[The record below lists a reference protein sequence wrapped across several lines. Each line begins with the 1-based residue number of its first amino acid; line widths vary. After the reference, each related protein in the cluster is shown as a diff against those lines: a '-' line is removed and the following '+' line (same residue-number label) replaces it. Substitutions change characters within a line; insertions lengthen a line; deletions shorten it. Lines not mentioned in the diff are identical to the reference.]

1 MWIVA
6 AVYGGTYF
14 AKNFADVLIER
25 RGLSESRAAGTA
37 KFCATTATN
46 MGGSILKD
54 AAFARWFGAAAAA
67 AAAPAVIPK
76 TSYALFAARDCLTIS
91 GAFVVP
97 DAMRAALHARAGVAE
112 SAAGVVS
119 QLVSPPLMQVVCT
132 PLHLLALNL
141 VNVPAASAA
150 ARVAAL
156 RASTPAA
163 LLARSL
169 PMLPAHGVGGLL
181 NAVVTAKGR
190 DVVAAVFAERSYKR
204 LGHAMGT
211 MSFGAFGRK
220 TSAAGAASS
229 SGEVSRRR
237 RSVAGAPAG
246 AARRLPA
253 GTDARA
259 AQVREH
265 HACDGGCGGSN
276 PNDGSGH
283 GGGGRGARGSGNGRG
298 GMGGAERTVSTK
310 EVVGGGRGGG
320 AEHLRAVG
328 EVGGRAARERRG
340 RMTRDSRVAGSFD
353 AFVRRPTPSS
363 SNVQNIPRPGDK
375 APAESLLIRPSVFPR
390 DPRET
395 EDCLSCVASTR
406 DTWRFRRIQS
416 RRVSAEKRPETFVSA
431 PGARAR
437 HPRARVGTLD
447 CPRAS
452 LPPRVS
458 GCRLLAPRVM
468 GSGGAGGPGFVPR
481 TVEQLESV
489 PPAVDA
495 LVGVASGAVAG
506 LAVSPFLMSVDRAVV
521 AAAAGTAPG
530 GSLFRAIA
538 ASAAEF
544 VTNPRAAFAN
554 PALSDGRG
562 RLRLHLRR
570 RQSLRRRR
578 GAKPTRRRES
588 ARRG

>member
-1 MWIVA
+1 MGGAFTPRTEAQKAAIPMPADATVALVAATCASISVAPFLMCVDRGVVAAAAGNAPGGSLFRAIGAVAGEFVTKPKVAFGQPAVWIVA

-169 PMLPAHGVGGLL
+169 RMLPAYGVGGLL

-204 LGHAMGT
+204 RGHAMGT

-220 TSAAGAASS
+220 TSAAGAESS

-237 RSVAGAPAG
+237 RRVAGAPAG
-246 AARRLPA
+246 AARVSLPGPTRVPPKFA
-253 GTDARA
+253 NITHATGAAAVPIQTTVQVTEVEDAAR
-259 AQVREH
+259 
-265 HACDGGCGGSN
+265 
-276 PNDGSGH
+276 
-283 GGGGRGARGSGNGRG
+283 GGRGTVAEGWAGPRG
-298 GMGGAERTVSTK
+298 
-310 EVVGGGRGGG
+310 
-320 AEHLRAVG
+320 
-328 EVGGRAARERRG
+328 
-340 RMTRDSRVAGSFD
+340 
-353 AFVRRPTPSS
+353 
-363 SNVQNIPRPGDK
+363 
-375 APAESLLIRPSVFPR
+375 
-390 DPRET
+390 
-395 EDCLSCVASTR
+395 
-406 DTWRFRRIQS
+406 RFRRRKS
-416 RRVSAEKRPETFVSA
+416 SA
-431 PGARAR
+431 
-437 HPRARVGTLD
+437 
-447 CPRAS
+447 
-452 LPPRVS
+452 
-458 GCRLLAPRVM
+458 
-468 GSGGAGGPGFVPR
+468 GGAG
-481 TVEQLESV
+481 
-489 PPAVDA
+489 
-495 LVGVASGAVAG
+495 VAQNIC
-506 LAVSPFLMSVDRAVV
+506 
-521 AAAAGTAPG
+521 APWA
-530 GSLFRAIA
+530 RWA
-538 ASAAEF
+538 
-544 VTNPRAAFAN
+544 
-554 PALSDGRG
+554 D
-562 RLRLHLRR
+562 
-570 RQSLRRRR
+570 
-578 GAKPTRRRES
+578 
-588 ARRG
+588 ARRANGAGG

>member
-1 MWIVA
+1 MGGAFKPRTEAQKAAIPMPVDATVALVAATCASISVAPFLMCVDRGVVAAAAGNAPGGSLFRAIGAVAGEFVTKPKVAFGQPAVWIVA

-76 TSYALFAARDCLTIS
+76 ASYALFAARDCLTIS

-97 DAMRAALHARAGVAE
+97 DAMRAALHTRAGVAE

-169 PMLPAHGVGGLL
+169 RMLPAYGVGGLL

-190 DVVAAVFAERSYKR
+190 DVVAAVFAERPCKR

-237 RSVAGAPAG
+237 RRVAGAPAG
-246 AARRLPA
+246 AARVSLPGPTRVPPKFA
-253 GTDARA
+253 NITRATGAAAVPIQTTVQVTEVEDAAR
-259 AQVREH
+259 
-265 HACDGGCGGSN
+265 
-276 PNDGSGH
+276 
-283 GGGGRGARGSGNGRG
+283 GGRG
-298 GMGGAERTVSTK
+298 T
-310 EVVGGGRGGG
+310 
-320 AEHLRAVG
+320 
-328 EVGGRAARERRG
+328 
-340 RMTRDSRVAGSFD
+340 VAGGW
-353 AFVRRPTPSS
+353 AG
-363 SNVQNIPRPGDK
+363 PRG
-375 APAESLLIRPSVFPR
+375 
-390 DPRET
+390 
-395 EDCLSCVASTR
+395 
-406 DTWRFRRIQS
+406 RFRRRKS
-416 RRVSAEKRPETFVSA
+416 SA
-431 PGARAR
+431 
-437 HPRARVGTLD
+437 
-447 CPRAS
+447 
-452 LPPRVS
+452 
-458 GCRLLAPRVM
+458 
-468 GSGGAGGPGFVPR
+468 GGAGGAQNIRAPWAR
-481 TVEQLESV
+481 W
-489 PPAVDA
+489 ADA
-495 LVGVASGAVAG
+495 R
-506 LAVSPFLMSVDRAVV
+506 RAN
-521 AAAAGTAPG
+521 AAGG
-530 GSLFRAIA
+530 
-538 ASAAEF
+538 
-544 VTNPRAAFAN
+544 
-554 PALSDGRG
+554 
-562 RLRLHLRR
+562 
-570 RQSLRRRR
+570 
-578 GAKPTRRRES
+578 
-588 ARRG
+588 

>member
-1 MWIVA
+1 MGGAFTPRTEAQKAAIPMPADATVALVAATCASISVAPFLMCVDRGVVAAAAGNAPGGSLFRAIGAVAGEFVTKPKVAFGQPAVWIVA

-169 PMLPAHGVGGLL
+169 RMLPAYGVGGLL

-190 DVVAAVFAERSYKR
+190 DVVAAVFAGVPTNVWDTRWVRCRS
-204 LGHAMGT
+204 
-211 MSFGAFGRK
+211 GAFGRK

-229 SGEVSRRR
+229 AGRFQEG
-237 RSVAGAPAG
+237 VAWRALREG
-246 AARRLPA
+246 AARVSLPGPTRVPPKFA
-253 GTDARA
+253 NITHATGVAAVPIQTTVQVTEVEDA
-259 AQVREH
+259 
-265 HACDGGCGGSN
+265 
-276 PNDGSGH
+276 
-283 GGGGRGARGSGNGRG
+283 ARGSGNGRG

-353 AFVRRPTPSS
+353 AFV
-363 SNVQNIPRPGDK
+363 
-375 APAESLLIRPSVFPR
+375 
-390 DPRET
+390 
-395 EDCLSCVASTR
+395 
-406 DTWRFRRIQS
+406 
-416 RRVSAEKRPETFVSA
+416 
-431 PGARAR
+431 
-437 HPRARVGTLD
+437 
-447 CPRAS
+447 
-452 LPPRVS
+452 
-458 GCRLLAPRVM
+458 
-468 GSGGAGGPGFVPR
+468 
-481 TVEQLESV
+481 
-489 PPAVDA
+489 DA
-495 LVGVASGAVAG
+495 
-506 LAVSPFLMSVDRAVV
+506 
-521 AAAAGTAPG
+521 
-530 GSLFRAIA
+530 
-538 ASAAEF
+538 
-544 VTNPRAAFAN
+544 
-554 PALSDGRG
+554 
-562 RLRLHLRR
+562 
-570 RQSLRRRR
+570 RRRR
-578 GAKPTRRRES
+578 PRTSKISRVRVIKHQQNPS
-588 ARRG
+588 